1 MSQDVAQTAERPTK
15 PAILRGLRRR
25 CPNCGEGNIF
35 DGYLKVVDHCPVCNE
50 DLSHN
55 RADDGPA
62 YLTILVVG
70 HVLAILMHLGF
81 SQFRPDP
88 LLFASVLTVICVGL
102 SLFLLPRFKGMIVA
116 IQWSRRMHG
125 FGGTT

>member
-1 MSQDVAQTAERPTK
+1 MSQDAAPTAERPTK
-15 PAILRGLRRR
+15 PAIWNGLRRC
-25 CPNCGEGNIF
+25 CPNCGEGKIF
-35 DGYLKVVDHCPVCNE
+35 DGYLKVVDNCPVCNE
-50 DLSHN
+50 DLSHS

-102 SLFLLPRFKGMIVA
+102 SLFLLPRFKGMIIG
-116 IQWSRRMHG
+116 IQWARRMHG